1 MDIKNLVTFIHV
13 AELRSFTKAGDKLGY
28 SQSTVSFQIRQLENE
43 LGVPLFERIN
53 RTVTLTEHGIRLLRS
68 AYKINELLESFQEE
82 TKAETKVHG
91 RVRLAIADSLSSEVI
106 RRIFPEL
113 HRKYPDITL
122 ECISAGTQEMFRL
135 LNQNEADIVYTLD
148 NHIYDTNYV
157 IQQESRIG
165 VHFVCAA
172 GNALAARDAIA
183 LTELVKQPF
192 LLTEKGMSYRR
203 MLELFI
209 GEELAGRALVR
220 PDVAE
225 PASFE
230 TARPELAL
238 FDAQAEKLAAQ
249 RRLVKSATRPRFG
262 LFAQGYYGYPGMDY
276 FESMMSNDWSW
287 NALVGFRM
295 SWNFG
300 AFYTKKN
307 SLGKL
312 RTAQRQLDV
321 QRDVFLFNTR
331 LQTVE
336 ESGDIARLRRALAD
350 DVRIVQLRRAVRE
363 AAESKLRNGV
373 IDTNDLLRKITEE
386 ATAATAR
393 SAREIELVKT
403 IYELKHTINR

>member
-165 VHFVCAA
+165 VHFVCASE
-172 GNALAARDAIA
+172 NVLAARDAIA

-192 LLTEKGMSYRR
+192 LLTEKGMS
-203 MLELFI
+203 
-209 GEELAGRALVR
+209 
-220 PDVAE
+220 
-225 PASFE
+225 
-230 TARPELAL
+230 
-238 FDAQAEKLAAQ
+238 
-249 RRLVKSATRPRFG
+249 
-262 LFAQGYYGYPGMDY
+262 
-276 FESMMSNDWSW
+276 
-287 NALVGFRM
+287 
-295 SWNFG
+295 
-300 AFYTKKN
+300 
-307 SLGKL
+307 
-312 RTAQRQLDV
+312 
-321 QRDVFLFNTR
+321 
-331 LQTVE
+331 
-336 ESGDIARLRRALAD
+336 
-350 DVRIVQLRRAVRE
+350 
-363 AAESKLRNGV
+363 
-373 IDTNDLLRKITEE
+373 
-386 ATAATAR
+386 
-393 SAREIELVKT
+393 
-403 IYELKHTINR
+403 

>member
-113 HRKYPDITL
+113 HRK
-122 ECISAGTQEMFRL
+122 

-172 GNALAARDAIA
+172 GNALAARDAIS
-183 LTELVKQPF
+183 LVELVKQPF

-203 MLELFI
+203 IL
-209 GEELAGRALVR
+209 
-220 PDVAE
+220 D
-225 PASFE
+225 
-230 TARPELAL
+230 
-238 FDAQAEKLAAQ
+238 EKLAAHSLEIQ
-249 RRLVKSATRPRFG
+249 PVFVSGNAGLIASLVEQNAG
-262 LFAQGYYGYPGMDY
+262 LALLPDY
-276 FESMMSNDWSW
+276 ITKPYIEKG
-287 NALVGFRM
+287 ALCYLHVPEM
-295 SWNFG
+295 EIEIW
-300 AFYTKKN
+300 T
-307 SLGKL
+307 
-312 RTAQRQLDV
+312 QLLHHREKWVSEPMRIVIDH
-321 QRDVFLFNTR
+321 
-331 LQTVE
+331 
-336 ESGDIARLRRALAD
+336 LRRCML
-350 DVRIVQLRRAVRE
+350 
-363 AAESKLRNGV
+363 
-373 IDTNDLLRKITEE
+373 
-386 ATAATAR
+386 
-393 SAREIELVKT
+393 
-403 IYELKHTINR
+403 

>member
-68 AYKINELLESFQEE
+68 AYKIHELLESFQEE

-172 GNALAARDAIA
+172 GNALAARDAIS
-183 LTELVKQPF
+183 LVELVKQPF

-203 MLELFI
+203 ML
-209 GEELAGRALVR
+209 
-220 PDVAE
+220 D
-225 PASFE
+225 
-230 TARPELAL
+230 
-238 FDAQAEKLAAQ
+238 EKLAAHSLEIQ
-249 RRLVKSATRPRFG
+249 PVFVSGNAGLIASLVEQNAG
-262 LFAQGYYGYPGMDY
+262 LALLPDY
-276 FESMMSNDWSW
+276 ITKPYIEKG
-287 NALVGFRM
+287 ALCYLHVPEM
-295 SWNFG
+295 EIEIW
-300 AFYTKKN
+300 T
-307 SLGKL
+307 
-312 RTAQRQLDV
+312 QLLHHREKWVSEPMRIVIDH
-321 QRDVFLFNTR
+321 
-331 LQTVE
+331 
-336 ESGDIARLRRALAD
+336 LRRCML
-350 DVRIVQLRRAVRE
+350 
-363 AAESKLRNGV
+363 
-373 IDTNDLLRKITEE
+373 
-386 ATAATAR
+386 
-393 SAREIELVKT
+393 
-403 IYELKHTINR
+403 

>member
-157 IQQESRIG
+157 IQQQSRIG
-165 VHFVCAA
+165 VHFVCASE
-172 GNALAARDAIA
+172 NVLAARDAIA

-203 MLELFI
+203 ML
-209 GEELAGRALVR
+209 
-220 PDVAE
+220 D
-225 PASFE
+225 
-230 TARPELAL
+230 
-238 FDAQAEKLAAQ
+238 EKLA
-249 RRLVKSATRPRFG
+249 LLP
-262 LFAQGYYGYPGMDY
+262 DY
-276 FESMMSNDWSW
+276 ITKPYIEKG
-287 NALVGFRM
+287 ALCYLNVPEM
-295 SWNFG
+295 EIEIW
-300 AFYTKKN
+300 T
-307 SLGKL
+307 
-312 RTAQRQLDV
+312 QLLHHREKWVSEPMRIVIDH
-321 QRDVFLFNTR
+321 
-331 LQTVE
+331 
-336 ESGDIARLRRALAD
+336 LRRCML
-350 DVRIVQLRRAVRE
+350 
-363 AAESKLRNGV
+363 
-373 IDTNDLLRKITEE
+373 
-386 ATAATAR
+386 
-393 SAREIELVKT
+393 
-403 IYELKHTINR
+403 